1 MPPKKGGGGGASK
14 KSEQKKA
21 DKVVQDKTFGLKNKN
36 KSKSVQKYIQGVQS
50 QVKGSQSK
58 KEVDAAFQAKKK
70 QQDELERKKLEG
82 ELFKPAVVQ
91 TKVPLGVDPKSVVC
105 EFYKK
110 GLCTKGDKC
119 KFSHNVDQGRKSE
132 KIDLYTDRREGENE
146 QDGKEADTMDKWDQ
160 NKLETVVD
168 QKQGEANKQIKTKIV
183 CKYFLEAIEIK
194 KYGWFWECPNGGDK
208 CIYQHSLPPGFV
220 LKSSKK
226 EEEDEEEPISI
237 EEQIEEERAKL
248 IKRTPL
254 TLERFLKW
262 KEDKKKEREEEEKEI
277 KAKRESDIKSGKAM
291 RSGREMFIYNPD
303 LFVDDDDVL
312 DTTELPEEKEDE
324 GPVIRIEVSGTSIS
338 LSKENGDEEGEE
350 MENNGKEE
358 ESDEEGENNG
368 GEGAVEI
375 QENLFVEED
384 IPDDIDEA
392 TD

>member
-1 MPPKKGGGGGASK
+1 
-14 KSEQKKA
+14 
-21 DKVVQDKTFGLKNKN
+21 
-36 KSKSVQKYIQGVQS
+36 
-50 QVKGSQSK
+50 
-58 KEVDAAFQAKKK
+58 
-70 QQDELERKKLEG
+70 
-82 ELFKPAVVQ
+82 
-91 TKVPLGVDPKSVVC
+91 
-105 EFYKK
+105 
-110 GLCTKGDKC
+110 
-119 KFSHNVDQGRKSE
+119 
-132 KIDLYTDRREGENE
+132 LYTDRREGENE

-350 MENNGKEE
+350 VENNGKEE
-358 ESDEEGENNG
+358 ESDEEGENNE